1 MIFIVQ
7 MNKVP
12 REKYEFINIR
22 RLQNFSTVVQSI
34 LCPSD
39 TLIEFSNRLLENWK
53 NETRIWYYKQE
64 KNNSHQI
71 PKL

>member
-1 MIFIVQ
+1 

-12 REKYEFINIR
+12 RKKYEFINIR

-34 LCPSD
+34 LWPSG

-64 KNNSHQI
+64 KKQQS
-71 PKL
+71 PDS